1 MELKPGF
8 RARGV
13 ATLSPGRFS
22 LALALARE
30 KRPGDEFWG
39 LGGGWQSFNKMA
51 YTGRLRLKG
60 VSFSVQ
66 ECERVGISLVEVY
79 KRGGEYFIWVCERA
93 QIKGLVD
100 EFQDFMKLRKHA
112 IFVIDSYFKDSALTA
127 LKNERGTICQQKAY
141 EIGIF
146 FVKNGI

>member
-1 MELKPGF
+1 
-8 RARGV
+8 
-13 ATLSPGRFS
+13 
-22 LALALARE
+22 
-30 KRPGDEFWG
+30 
-39 LGGGWQSFNKMA
+39 MA

-100 EFQDFMKLRKHA
+100 EF
-112 IFVIDSYFKDSALTA
+112 
-127 LKNERGTICQQKAY
+127 
-141 EIGIF
+141 
-146 FVKNGI
+146 

>member
-30 KRPGDEFWG
+30 KRPGDEVWG
-39 LGGGWQSFNKMA
+39 LGFNKMA

-66 ECERVGISLVEVY
+66 EYERVGISLVEVY

-93 QIKGLVD
+93 QINGLVD
-100 EFQDFMKLRKHA
+100 EL
-112 IFVIDSYFKDSALTA
+112 
-127 LKNERGTICQQKAY
+127 
-141 EIGIF
+141 
-146 FVKNGI
+146 

>member
-8 RARGV
+8 RARGLQPCPQG
-13 ATLSPGRFS
+13 AFPLLWLWPLKSALGTRF
-22 LALALARE
+22 
-30 KRPGDEFWG
+30 
-39 LGGGWQSFNKMA
+39 GGWGWQSFNKMA

-66 ECERVGISLVEVY
+66 EYERVGISLVEVY

-93 QIKGLVD
+93 QINGLVD

-112 IFVIDSYFKDSALTA
+112 VFVIDSYFKDSALTA
-127 LKNERGTICQQKAY
+127 LKNERGNICQQKVY